1 MQRRL
6 PIVLI
11 LLSLASL
18 LLPAEGRAAI
28 DKATVEAAWSR
39 IAAAG
44 DMRDVPL
51 FYEKDETPNTWVKFE
66 ILPVMKSCLS
76 M

>member
-11 LLSLASL
+11 LLSLASIL
-18 LLPAEGRAAI
+18 QPAEGRAAI

-51 FYEKDETPNTWVKFE
+51 Y
-66 ILPVMKSCLS
+66 
-76 M
+76 